1 MSQEYKKMC
10 VCASRL
16 FERERVETQKRAR
29 FVKKD
34 KICVY
39 KKCKLMYN

>member
-29 FVKKD
+29 FVKKKD
-34 KICVY
+34 NFVCIKNV
-39 KKCKLMYN
+39 N

>member
-1 MSQEYKKMC
+1 MSQEYKKRG

-34 KICVY
+34 KIFVCIKNV
-39 KKCKLMYN
+39 N

>member
-34 KICVY
+34 NFVCIKNV
-39 KKCKLMYN
+39 N